1 LVKNIEKSYAHKQY
15 KMNIKH
21 YKSMNHYAA
30 KKLTKAT
37 AKIEQDYDL

>member
-1 LVKNIEKSYAHKQY
+1 MQY

-37 AKIEQDYDL
+37 AKIEQDYIYESNYKNC